1 MKNFLQN
8 LLRLLLLLSASVLLS
23 ACGSDDRGEYYCVQG
38 MQAGSVG
45 LTATDTRGQPLAG
58 YGVTYQ
64 INNGAAQK
72 KVCDST
78 DECVLGN
85 GESGEFS
92 INVYKDGFES
102 TSFKVAVT
110 SGVCG
115 LNRQRI
121 AVKLQSLS

>member
-1 MKNFLQN
+1 MKHFLQN
-8 LLRLLLLLSASVLLS
+8 HLRLLLLVSASIFLS
-23 ACGSDDRGEYYCVQG
+23 ACGSDDRGYTCAQG

-64 INNGAAQK
+64 INSGVAQK

-92 INVYKDGFES
+92 INVYKDDFES
-102 TSFKVAVT
+102 TSFKVTVGR
-110 SGVCG
+110 GVCG
-115 LNRQRI
+115 LDRQRVV
-121 AVKLQSLS
+121 AKLQSLV